1 MSGSSHFPSRE
12 VAPAPRAKLGA
23 CDGRRSGG
31 IYSEF
36 GVACDHI
43 EVDVSMQDRR
53 VGANGDR
60 PDEAIHEL
68 TDRLSCAATLTI
80 DGSRLLI
87 VNGSSGKDSGSR
99 QKSTELMQMVF
110 VTRSCKYLH
119 PNRVADSHIFCEQPI
134 DSIANR

>member
-12 VAPAPRAKLGA
+12 VAPAPRAKSGA

-68 TDRLSCAATLTI
+68 TDRVVFYIESRRFLIRDSPRPATTYEQKTGGA
-80 DGSRLLI
+80 DG
-87 VNGSSGKDSGSR
+87 VKG
-99 QKSTELMQMVF
+99 
-110 VTRSCKYLH
+110 
-119 PNRVADSHIFCEQPI
+119 A
-134 DSIANR
+134 